1 MPKDRKVVKIS
12 KDKNLYFSDD
22 KTDNH
27 NDEDLMYE
35 YNNEDYEGD
44 DYDFSQVE
52 KTKTYQP
59 PQVIGNSPHI
69 LF

>member
-1 MPKDRKVVKIS
+1 MFTANKSPH
-12 KDKNLYFSDD
+12 FTDD
-22 KTDNH
+22 KSDSH

-59 PQVIGNSPHI
+59 PQVICNKD
-69 LF
+69 